1 MQTVVHEGSLPSF
14 CPHDSSLRISPDYRA
29 REAAEETFW
38 QWLEQAVRHSQ
49 RKLLLVQGPP
59 GSGKSWLSAY
69 LAVQVTRQ
77 AQERGL
83 SPLEGVYL
91 PWPLEDKADMA
102 TFFQKHLRLPPR
114 PKDVRPE
121 AWIREALT
129 QHLQTSR
136 RRFVLFVDNL
146 DRLPKARVEAIER
159 RWLRNLA
166 PMDLSVW
173 LVLVHFGP
181 LHDPELRLRGAS
193 TLRLGAFRAAE
204 ELLRGHYQRRWQPT
218 EEASEPAY
226 DFRYPLVNAWLRHE
240 ANEQRGDGEGMPV
253 TFWRRGLACLLC
265 RRPATRPWAQGL
277 LSGQPLVSVS
287 SLSSSG
293 ERLSTANPSRTPS
306 SVFPFHTLYEIF
318 GKPPRS
324 QPWEPPSDA
333 AGEVYRL
340 PYAAIQRETWW
351 TVLDELHAADFLHD
365 EVVAYTMDASLW
377 RFWHDALRQLALGET
392 YQGG

>member
-1 MQTVVHEGSLPSF
+1 MQAVVQEGWPSPSF
-14 CPHDSSLRISPDYRA
+14 CPHDSLPPTSADYRA
-29 REAAEETFW
+29 REATERAFW

-59 GSGKSWLSAY
+59 GSGKSWLSAH

-91 PWPLEDKADMA
+91 PWPLEDEADIVA
-102 TFFQKHLRLPPR
+102 FFQKHLQIPPR
-114 PKDVRPE
+114 PEDVRPE
-121 AWIREALT
+121 AWLRAALAASG
-129 QHLQTSR
+129 HRL
-136 RRFVLFVDNL
+136 VLFVDNL
-146 DRLPKARVEAIER
+146 DRLPPNRVKDIER

-193 TLRLGAFRAAE
+193 TLRLGAFRTAE
-204 ELLRGHYQRRWQPT
+204 EPLRGHYQRRWQPMNG
-218 EEASEPAY
+218 ASEPAY
-226 DFRYPLVNAWLRHE
+226 DFRYPLLNAWLRHE
-240 ANEQRGDGEGMPV
+240 ADEQREGDEGIPA
-253 TFWRRGLACLLC
+253 TFWRRGLACLLY
-265 RRPATRPWAQGL
+265 RRPVTQPWAQGL
-277 LSGQPLVSVS
+277 LSGQPLVSAS
-287 SLSSSG
+287 SPSSSG

-306 SVFPFHTLYEIF
+306 PAFPFHTLYEIF
-318 GKPPRS
+318 GKPPHS
-324 QPWEPPSDA
+324 QPWEAPSDA

-340 PYAAIQRETWW
+340 PYAAIQQETWW
-351 TVLDELHAADFLHD
+351 AVFDKLQAADFLHD

-377 RFWHDALRQLALGET
+377 RFWHDALRQLRWAKPIREVE
-392 YQGG
+392 